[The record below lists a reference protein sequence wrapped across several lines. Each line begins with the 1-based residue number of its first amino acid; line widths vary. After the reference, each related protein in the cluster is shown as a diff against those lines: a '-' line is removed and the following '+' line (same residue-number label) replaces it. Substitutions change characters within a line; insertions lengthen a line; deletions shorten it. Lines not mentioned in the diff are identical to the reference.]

1 MMKTR
6 RKATSSD
13 YLVDLVFDFVD
24 LNIVPLFLAVPLSLQ
39 CSLKNKK
46 VPIWRI

>member
-13 YLVDLVFDFVD
+13 YLVDLVFDD

-46 VPIWRI
+46 VPIW